1 MKHTAYVVPAHR
13 HEPIYQIEVDD
24 DTAFAEIIFKGEKY
38 SEGYVGMSSMRHAEV
53 QFVYDDFGLY
63 RSDAIYNLN
72 FRMMELC
79 GLLYGVPAT
88 DISPLVGTFIVMGLN
103 PYSGETQD
111 VPASV
116 EAWIELQKSH
126 EQENQQKEKE
136 HESA

>member
-13 HEPIYQIEVDD
+13 LEPIQQIEVGD
-24 DTAFAEIIFKGEKY
+24 DTIFAEIIFKGKKY

-53 QFVYDDFGLY
+53 QFAYDDMGLY
-63 RSDAIYNLN
+63 RPDAIYNLN
-72 FRMMELC
+72 FRMMELW

-88 DISPLVGTFIVMGLN
+88 DITPLVGAFIVMGLN

-126 EQENQQKEKE
+126 EQENQQKEKD
-136 HESA
+136 HGSA

>member
-13 HEPIYQIEVDD
+13 HEPIQQIEVDD
-24 DTAFAEIIFKGEKY
+24 DTAFAKIIFKGEEY

-53 QFVYDDFGLY
+53 QFVYDDFALF

-79 GLLYGVPAT
+79 SLLYGVPAT

-111 VPASV
+111 VPSTV
-116 EAWIELQKSH
+116 ETWVELQKS
-126 EQENQQKEKE
+126 QNG
-136 HESA
+136 

>member
-13 HEPIYQIEVDD
+13 HEPIQQIEVDD
-24 DTAFAEIIFKGEKY
+24 DTAFAEIIFKGEEY

-72 FRMMELC
+72 FRMMELW

-116 EAWIELQKSH
+116 EAWIELQRP
-126 EQENQQKEKE
+126 QDG
-136 HESA
+136 

>member
-13 HEPIYQIEVDD
+13 HEPIQQIEVEDNFD
-24 DTAFAEIIFKGEKY
+24 FAEAIFKGEEY
-38 SEGYVGMSSMRHAEV
+38 SDRYVCLSSMHRTDVRFAFDYMGP
-53 QFVYDDFGLY
+53 QRPG
-63 RSDAIYNLN
+63 AIFNLN
-72 FRMMELC
+72 VRMMELC

-116 EAWIELQKSH
+116 EVWVELQRP
-126 EQENQQKEKE
+126 QDG
-136 HESA
+136 

>member
-13 HEPIYQIEVDD
+13 QEPIQQIEVDD
-24 DTAFAEIIFKGEKY
+24 NFDFAEVIFKGVKN
-38 SEGYVGMSSMRHAEV
+38 SDGYVGMSSMRHAEV
-53 QFVYDDFGLY
+53 QFAYDDTGLY
-63 RSDAIYNLN
+63 RPDAIHNLN

-79 GLLYGVPAT
+79 SLLYGVPAT

-116 EAWIELQKSH
+116 EAWIELQKAH
-126 EQENQQKEKE
+126 DE
-136 HESA
+136 

>member
-24 DTAFAEIIFKGEKY
+24 DTAFAEIIFKGEEY

-72 FRMMELC
+72 FRMMELW

-111 VPASV
+111 VPPTV
-116 EAWIELQKSH
+116 ETWIELQMP
-126 EQENQQKEKE
+126 QDG
-136 HESA
+136 

>member
-13 HEPIYQIEVDD
+13 QEPIQQIEVDD
-24 DTAFAEIIFKGEKY
+24 DTLFAEIIFKGEKY

-79 GLLYGVPAT
+79 SLLYGVPAT

-103 PYSGETQD
+103 PFSGETQD
-111 VPASV
+111 VPLTV
-116 EAWIELQKSH
+116 ETWVELQGVH
-126 EQENQQKEKE
+126 DE
-136 HESA
+136 

>member
-13 HEPIYQIEVDD
+13 HEPIQQIEVDD
-24 DTAFAEIIFKGEKY
+24 DTAFAEIIFKGEEY

-53 QFVYDDFGLY
+53 QFVYDDFGLF

-72 FRMMELC
+72 FRMMELW

-103 PYSGETQD
+103 PYTGETQD
-111 VPASV
+111 VPSTV
-116 EAWIELQKSH
+116 ETWVELQKS
-126 EQENQQKEKE
+126 QNG
-136 HESA
+136 

>member
-24 DTAFAEIIFKGEKY
+24 DTAFAEIIFKGEEY

-53 QFVYDDFGLY
+53 QFVYDDFGRY

-72 FRMMELC
+72 FRMMELW

-116 EAWIELQKSH
+116 EVWVELQKS
-126 EQENQQKEKE
+126 QNG
-136 HESA
+136 

>member
-1 MKHTAYVVPAHR
+1 MKYTAYVVPAHR
-13 HEPIYQIEVDD
+13 QEPIQQIEVDD
-24 DTAFAEIIFKGEKY
+24 NFDFAEVIFKGVED
-38 SEGYVGMSSMRHAEV
+38 SDRYVGMSSMRHAEV
-53 QFVYDDFGLY
+53 QFAYDDMGLY
-63 RSDAIYNLN
+63 RPDADYNLN

-116 EAWIELQKSH
+116 EAWIELQKSP
-126 EQENQQKEKE
+126 EQENQQKEKD
-136 HESA
+136 HGSA

>member
-13 HEPIYQIEVDD
+13 LEPIQQIEVGD
-24 DTAFAEIIFKGEKY
+24 DTIFAEIIFKGEKY
-38 SEGYVGMSSMRHAEV
+38 SEGYVSMASMRHAEV
-53 QFVYDDFGLY
+53 QFAYDDMGLY
-63 RSDAIYNLN
+63 RSDAIHNLN
-72 FRMMELC
+72 SRMMELL

-126 EQENQQKEKE
+126 EQENQQKEKD
-136 HESA
+136 HGSA

>member
-13 HEPIYQIEVDD
+13 HEPIQQIEVDD
-24 DTAFAEIIFKGEKY
+24 DTAFAEIIFKGEEY
-38 SEGYVGMSSMRHAEV
+38 SEGYVGMSSMRHAEA

-111 VPASV
+111 VPLTIETWV
-116 EAWIELQKSH
+116 ELQRP
-126 EQENQQKEKE
+126 QDG
-136 HESA
+136 

>member
-13 HEPIYQIEVDD
+13 HEPIQQIGVDD
-24 DTAFAEIIFKGEKY
+24 SFDFAEVIFKGVED
-38 SEGYVGMSSMRHAEV
+38 SDRYVGMSSMRHAEV
-53 QFVYDDFGLY
+53 QFAYDDMGLY
-63 RSDAIYNLN
+63 RPDAIYNLN
-72 FRMMELC
+72 FRMMELW

-126 EQENQQKEKE
+126 EQENQQKEKD
-136 HESA
+136 HGSA

>member
-13 HEPIYQIEVDD
+13 HEPIQQIEVDD
-24 DTAFAEIIFKGEKY
+24 DTAFAEIIFKGVED
-38 SEGYVGMSSMRHAEV
+38 SHGYVGMSSMCHAEV
-53 QFVYDDFGLY
+53 LFVYDDMGHY

-72 FRMMELC
+72 FRMMELG

-111 VPASV
+111 VPTLV
-116 EAWIELQKSH
+116 EVWIELQKGRD
-126 EQENQQKEKE
+126 E
-136 HESA
+136 